1 MKLFQGK
8 QEDYRK
14 NLVCME
20 EVTDRLLGHMKG
32 HGFSFRQE
40 ITDSKGD
47 FSQEK
52 LCGLVEE
59 LVERWAETLRESTDT
74 DPGTGESLAEPYIRE
89 RRELYGLY
97 LYLVMRCSLC
107 QGAYA
112 KAYPYGSV
120 EKERTDFAFLL
131 EQARRLTRRWC
142 VMAESDGG
150 KRNELYEGYDEHFGF
165 HLYKTLVDPQRITD
179 DSALSPWWKRQ
190 DNLKRLTNE
199 GNMKR
204 IYIRHHSGAFQR
216 SRGKEIAPGKE
227 TATGKETAPDKAAAQ
242 ARATVRAEETA
253 PDKAAV
259 PAEETTLGKAAALAE
274 ETALGKAAAQT
285 EETALGKA
293 AALGDKTAPDNAA
306 APGKVAA
313 LAKATAPDE
322 ETAPDKAAAQARAT
336 VRAEETAQLKACRD
350 EAETDSADSNSSYE
364 DGCDGGDGYEDDDA
378 YEDFD
383 DYDDYDAYGDYDAY
397 EDDNDPYPFPDFETK
412 AEFEAA
418 TTEQWAKEYERAD
431 YLASLALSFACEA
444 EYLEA
449 CRRFTASFEK
459 ARPEVLRDFYQELEK
474 IVGLYLAERNLSP
487 LADTDKTLD
496 VYSRVS
502 DGPCRQAGN
511 YERRLQWEN
520 L

>member
-1 MKLFQGK
+1 MKFFQGK

-14 NLVCME
+14 NLACME

-59 LVERWAETLRESTDT
+59 LVERWVETLRESTDKNP
-74 DPGTGESLAEPYIRE
+74 DTGESLAEPYIRE

-107 QGAYA
+107 EGAYA

-142 VMAESDGG
+142 VMAEPDGG

-204 IYIRHHSGAFQR
+204 IYIRHHSRAFQG
-216 SRGKEIAPGKE
+216 SRGKEIAPDRE
-227 TATGKETAPDKAAAQ
+227 TATDK
-242 ARATVRAEETA
+242 ETA

-259 PAEETTLGKAAALAE
+259 PAEETTLGKAAALA
-274 ETALGKAAAQT
+274 

-322 ETAPDKAAAQARAT
+322 ETAPDNAAAPANAT
-336 VRAEETAQLKACRD
+336 VRAEEMAQPEACRD
-350 EAETDSADSNSSYE
+350 ETETDSADSNSSYE
-364 DGCDGGDGYEDDDA
+364 DGCDGDDGYEDDDA

-418 TTEQWAKEYERAD
+418 ATEQWAQEYERAD
-431 YLASLALSFACEA
+431 YLASLALSFACKA

-459 ARPEVLRDFYQELEK
+459 ARPDVLRDFYQELER

>member
-14 NLVCME
+14 NLACME

-59 LVERWAETLRESTDT
+59 LVERWVETLRESTDK
-74 DPGTGESLAEPYIRE
+74 DPSTGESLAEPYIRE

-142 VMAESDGG
+142 VMAEPDGG

-190 DNLKRLTNE
+190 NNLKRLTNE

-204 IYIRHHSGAFQR
+204 IYIRHHSRAFQG
-216 SRGKEIAPGKE
+216 SKGKEIAPGKE
-227 TATGKETAPDKAAAQ
+227 
-242 ARATVRAEETA
+242 
-253 PDKAAV
+253 
-259 PAEETTLGKAAALAE
+259 
-274 ETALGKAAAQT
+274 
-285 EETALGKA
+285 
-293 AALGDKTAPDNAA
+293 
-306 APGKVAA
+306 
-313 LAKATAPDE
+313 TAPDE
-322 ETAPDKAAAQARAT
+322 ETAPDKAAAPANAT

-350 EAETDSADSNSSYE
+350 EAETDSTDSNSSYE

-418 TTEQWAKEYERAD
+418 AMEQWAQEYERAD
-431 YLASLALSFACEA
+431 YLASLALSFACKA

-459 ARPEVLRDFYQELEK
+459 ARPDVLRDFYQELER

>member
-1 MKLFQGK
+1 MKFFQGK

-14 NLVCME
+14 NLACME

-59 LVERWAETLRESTDT
+59 LVERWVETLRESTDK
-74 DPGTGESLAEPYIRE
+74 DPSTGESLAEPYIRE

-107 QGAYA
+107 EGAYA

-142 VMAESDGG
+142 VMAEPDGG

-190 DNLKRLTNE
+190 NNLKRLTNE

-204 IYIRHHSGAFQR
+204 IYIRHHSRAFQG
-216 SRGKEIAPGKE
+216 SRDKEIAPGKE
-227 TATGKETAPDKAAAQ
+227 TAPDKETA
-242 ARATVRAEETA
+242 TGEETA
-253 PDKAAV
+253 PDK
-259 PAEETTLGKAAALAE
+259 E
-274 ETALGKAAAQT
+274 
-285 EETALGKA
+285 
-293 AALGDKTAPDNAA
+293 TAPDNAA
-306 APGKVAA
+306 APAN
-313 LAKATAPDE
+313 
-322 ETAPDKAAAQARAT
+322 AT
-336 VRAEETAQLKACRD
+336 VRAEETAQLRACRD
-350 EAETDSADSNSSYE
+350 EAETDSTDSNSSYE
-364 DGCDGGDGYEDDDA
+364 DGSDGGDGYEDDDA

-418 TTEQWAKEYERAD
+418 AMEQWAQEYERAD
-431 YLASLALSFACEA
+431 YLASLALSFACKA

-459 ARPEVLRDFYQELEK
+459 ARPDVLRDFYQELER

>member
-14 NLVCME
+14 NLACME

-59 LVERWAETLRESTDT
+59 LVERWVETLRESTDK
-74 DPGTGESLAEPYIRE
+74 DPSTGESLAEPYIRE

-142 VMAESDGG
+142 VMAEPDGG

-190 DNLKRLTNE
+190 NNLKRLTNE

-204 IYIRHHSGAFQR
+204 IYIRHHSRAFQG

-227 TATGKETAPDKAAAQ
+227 
-242 ARATVRAEETA
+242 
-253 PDKAAV
+253 
-259 PAEETTLGKAAALAE
+259 
-274 ETALGKAAAQT
+274 
-285 EETALGKA
+285 
-293 AALGDKTAPDNAA
+293 
-306 APGKVAA
+306 
-313 LAKATAPDE
+313 TAPDE
-322 ETAPDKAAAQARAT
+322 ETAPDKAAAPANAT
-336 VRAEETAQLKACRD
+336 VRAEEMAQPKACRD
-350 EAETDSADSNSSYE
+350 ETETDSADSNSSYE

-418 TTEQWAKEYERAD
+418 AMEQWAQEYERAD
-431 YLASLALSFACEA
+431 YLASLALSFACKA

-459 ARPEVLRDFYQELEK
+459 ARPDVLRDFYQELER

>member
-14 NLVCME
+14 NLACME

-59 LVERWAETLRESTDT
+59 LVERWVETLRESTDK
-74 DPGTGESLAEPYIRE
+74 DPSTGESLAEPYIRE

-142 VMAESDGG
+142 VMAEPDGG

-190 DNLKRLTNE
+190 NNLKRLTNE

-204 IYIRHHSGAFQR
+204 IYIRHHSRAFQG

-227 TATGKETAPDKAAAQ
+227 
-242 ARATVRAEETA
+242 
-253 PDKAAV
+253 
-259 PAEETTLGKAAALAE
+259 
-274 ETALGKAAAQT
+274 
-285 EETALGKA
+285 
-293 AALGDKTAPDNAA
+293 
-306 APGKVAA
+306 
-313 LAKATAPDE
+313 TAPDE
-322 ETAPDKAAAQARAT
+322 ETAPDKAAAPANAT
-336 VRAEETAQLKACRD
+336 VRAEETAQLKACHD
-350 EAETDSADSNSSYE
+350 EAETDSNSSYE
-364 DGCDGGDGYEDDDA
+364 DGSDGGDGYEDDDA

-418 TTEQWAKEYERAD
+418 AMEQWAQEYERAD
-431 YLASLALSFACEA
+431 YLASLALSFACKA

-459 ARPEVLRDFYQELEK
+459 ARPDVLRDFYQELER

>member
-14 NLVCME
+14 NLACME

-59 LVERWAETLRESTDT
+59 LVERWVETLRESTDK
-74 DPGTGESLAEPYIRE
+74 DPSTGESLAEPYIRE

-142 VMAESDGG
+142 VMAEPDGG

-204 IYIRHHSGAFQR
+204 IYIRHHSRAFQG

-227 TATGKETAPDKAAAQ
+227 TAPDKAAAQ
-242 ARATVRAEETA
+242 AEETA
-253 PDKAAV
+253 LDKAAV
-259 PAEETTLGKAAALAE
+259 PADETALGKAAALAE
-274 ETALGKAAAQT
+274 K
-285 EETALGKA
+285 TALGKA

-336 VRAEETAQLKACRD
+336 VRAEETAQPKACRD

-418 TTEQWAKEYERAD
+418 AMEQWAQEYERAD
-431 YLASLALSFACEA
+431 YLASLALSFACKA

-459 ARPEVLRDFYQELEK
+459 ARPDVLRDFYQELER

>member
-142 VMAESDGG
+142 VMAEPDGE

-190 DNLKRLTNE
+190 NNLKRLTNE

-227 TATGKETAPDKAAAQ
+227 TATDKETAPDKA
-242 ARATVRAEETA
+242 
-253 PDKAAV
+253 P
-259 PAEETTLGKAAALAE
+259 
-274 ETALGKAAAQT
+274 
-285 EETALGKA
+285 
-293 AALGDKTAPDNAA
+293 
-306 APGKVAA
+306 
-313 LAKATAPDE
+313 
-322 ETAPDKAAAQARAT
+322 AQARAT
-336 VRAEETAQLKACRD
+336 VRAEETAQPKACRD
-350 EAETDSADSNSSYE
+350 EAETDSTDSNSSYE

-418 TTEQWAKEYERAD
+418 AMEQWAQEYERAD

-459 ARPEVLRDFYQELEK
+459 ARPDVLRDFYQELER

>member
-14 NLVCME
+14 NLACME

-47 FSQEK
+47 FSQEN

-59 LVERWAETLRESTDT
+59 LVERWVETLRESTDK
-74 DPGTGESLAEPYIRE
+74 DPSTGESLAEPYIRE

-142 VMAESDGG
+142 VMAEPDGG

-190 DNLKRLTNE
+190 NNLKRLTNE

-204 IYIRHHSGAFQR
+204 IYIRHHSRAFQG
-216 SRGKEIAPGKE
+216 SKGKEIAPGKE
-227 TATGKETAPDKAAAQ
+227 
-242 ARATVRAEETA
+242 
-253 PDKAAV
+253 
-259 PAEETTLGKAAALAE
+259 
-274 ETALGKAAAQT
+274 
-285 EETALGKA
+285 
-293 AALGDKTAPDNAA
+293 
-306 APGKVAA
+306 
-313 LAKATAPDE
+313 TAPDE
-322 ETAPDKAAAQARAT
+322 ETAPDKAAAPANAT

-350 EAETDSADSNSSYE
+350 EAETDSTDSNSSYE
-364 DGCDGGDGYEDDDA
+364 DGSDGGDGYEDDDA

-418 TTEQWAKEYERAD
+418 AMEQWAQEYERAD
-431 YLASLALSFACEA
+431 YLASLALSFACKA

-459 ARPEVLRDFYQELEK
+459 ARPDVLRDFYQELER

>member
-1 MKLFQGK
+1 MKFFQGK

-14 NLVCME
+14 NLACME

-32 HGFSFRQE
+32 HGFSFRRE

-59 LVERWAETLRESTDT
+59 LVERWVETLRESTDK
-74 DPGTGESLAEPYIRE
+74 DSSTGESLAEPYIRE

-142 VMAESDGG
+142 VMAEPDGG

-204 IYIRHHSGAFQR
+204 IYIRHHSRAFQG

-227 TATGKETAPDKAAAQ
+227 TAPDKAAAQ
-242 ARATVRAEETA
+242 AEETA
-253 PDKAAV
+253 LDKAAV
-259 PAEETTLGKAAALAE
+259 PADETALGKAAALAE
-274 ETALGKAAAQT
+274 K
-285 EETALGKA
+285 TALGKA

-322 ETAPDKAAAQARAT
+322 ETAPDKAAAPGKVAALAKATAPDEETAPDKAAAQARAT
-336 VRAEETAQLKACRD
+336 VRAEETAQPKACRD

-418 TTEQWAKEYERAD
+418 AMEQWAQEYERAD
-431 YLASLALSFACEA
+431 YLASLALSFACKA

-459 ARPEVLRDFYQELEK
+459 ARPDVLRDFYQELER

>member
-14 NLVCME
+14 NLACME

-59 LVERWAETLRESTDT
+59 LVGRWAETLRESTDK
-74 DPGTGESLAEPYIRE
+74 DPSTGESLAEPYIRE

-107 QGAYA
+107 EGAYA

-142 VMAESDGG
+142 VMAEPDGE

-165 HLYKTLVDPQRITD
+165 HLYKTLVDPQRLTD

-190 DNLKRLTNE
+190 NNLKRLTNE

-204 IYIRHHSGAFQR
+204 IYIRHHPGVF
-216 SRGKEIAPGKE
+216 RGKRGEE
-227 TATGKETAPDKAAAQ
+227 TAPGKETAPDKAAAP
-242 ARATVRAEETA
+242 ANATVQAEETA
-253 PDKAAV
+253 LDKAAV
-259 PAEETTLGKAAALAE
+259 PAD

-285 EETALGKA
+285 EETTLGKA
-293 AALGDKTAPDNAA
+293 AALGDKTAPDKAAVPGKVTALAKAAAPDKETAPDNAA
-306 APGKVAA
+306 APAN
-313 LAKATAPDE
+313 
-322 ETAPDKAAAQARAT
+322 AT
-336 VRAEETAQLKACRD
+336 VRAEETAQSKACRD
-350 EAETDSADSNSSYE
+350 EAETDSTDSNSSYE

-418 TTEQWAKEYERAD
+418 AMEQWAQEYERAD
-431 YLASLALSFACEA
+431 YLASLALSFACKA

-459 ARPEVLRDFYQELEK
+459 ARPDVLRDFYQELER

>member
-14 NLVCME
+14 NLACME

-59 LVERWAETLRESTDT
+59 LVERWVETLRESTDK
-74 DPGTGESLAEPYIRE
+74 DPSTGESLAEPYIRE

-142 VMAESDGG
+142 VMAEPDGG

-190 DNLKRLTNE
+190 NNLKRLTNE

-204 IYIRHHSGAFQR
+204 IYIRHHSRAFQG
-216 SRGKEIAPGKE
+216 SKGKEIAPGKE
-227 TATGKETAPDKAAAQ
+227 
-242 ARATVRAEETA
+242 
-253 PDKAAV
+253 
-259 PAEETTLGKAAALAE
+259 
-274 ETALGKAAAQT
+274 
-285 EETALGKA
+285 
-293 AALGDKTAPDNAA
+293 
-306 APGKVAA
+306 
-313 LAKATAPDE
+313 TAPDE
-322 ETAPDKAAAQARAT
+322 ETAPDKAAAPANAT

-350 EAETDSADSNSSYE
+350 EAETDSTDSNSSYE
-364 DGCDGGDGYEDDDA
+364 DGSDGGDGYEDDDA

-418 TTEQWAKEYERAD
+418 AMEQWAQEYERAD
-431 YLASLALSFACEA
+431 YLASLALSFACKA

-459 ARPEVLRDFYQELEK
+459 ARPDVLRDFYQELER